1 MWLDI
6 AELRTFYNKPLGN
19 MASHIIG
26 QHIREAWPDLSGMTL
41 LGVGF
46 PAPYLDLFGHETR
59 HMFAAMPTA
68 ENVLHWPKEG
78 PGRTV
83 VINEDG
89 LPLADLSIDRII
101 LIHYVENSE
110 AIRPLFREI
119 WRVLSTSGKLIVI
132 VPNRRGVWART
143 EQTPFGYGRPYS
155 QSQLTQLLNDTL
167 FTPLRKRTVLYVP
180 PSNSR
185 IVISSAPIWEKI
197 GQNWL
202 NILGGTM
209 GGVISIEASKQIYA
223 ATPTLTARRR
233 RGYIT
238 IPNQ

>member
-1 MWLDI
+1 MWLDV
-6 AELRTFYNKPLGN
+6 AELQAFYNKPLGN

-26 QHIREAWPDLSGMTL
+26 QHIREAWPDLRGMNL
-41 LGVGF
+41 LGLGF
-46 PAPYLDLFGHETR
+46 STPYLDLFRHETR
-59 HMFAAMPTA
+59 HIFAAIPDSK
-68 ENVLHWPKEG
+68 NVLHWPKEG

-83 VINEDG
+83 VTHENC
-89 LPLADLSIDRII
+89 LPLPDLSIDRII

-110 AIRPLFREI
+110 AIRTMFREI
-119 WRVLSTSGKLIVI
+119 WRVLSSSGRLIVI

-167 FTPLRKRTVLYVP
+167 FTPLRKRAALYVP

-185 IVISSAPIWEKI
+185 MIISSAAIWEKI
-197 GQNWL
+197 GQHWL
-202 NILGGTM
+202 SILGRSM

-223 ATPTLTARRR
+223 VTPKLTASRRR
-233 RGYIT
+233 SYVT
-238 IPNQ
+238 VPNQ